1 MLILEILRRLVTVFI
16 LRLSKLMLSMHPAN
30 YLRNPSRILLAKVGQ
45 YGHDTGIQIIAVPLR
60 NEGLDVT
67 YAELY
72 QTLELVADAAIQE
85 NDNVIGLNILS
96 GVHLGLI
103 QKLLDALR
111 SAGAD
116 EIPVVDRSRAS
127 KMAGTHAWRP
137 RPRWPL
143 SRRRPCGRADCP

>member
-1 MLILEILRRLVTVFI
+1 
-16 LRLSKLMLSMHPAN
+16 MLSMRPAN
-30 YLRNPSRILLAKVGQ
+30 NLRNPSRILLAKVGL
-45 YGHDTGIQIIAVPLR
+45 YGHDTGIQVVTVPLR
-60 NEGLDVT
+60 NEDMDVT

-72 QTLELVADAAIQE
+72 QTLKLVADAAIQE
-85 NDNVIGLNILS
+85 NYNVIGLNILS
-96 GVHLGLI
+96 GVNLGLA

-116 EIPVVDRSRAS
+116 EIPVVDRSRAN
-127 KMAGTHAWRP
+127 KMAGTHAWRQ